1 MNRDQA
7 QGKLTAYAI
16 IRAAIVQD
24 ADAGVLLIND
34 AAAIPDHLDPN
45 LAPALHRHGVR
56 PARALLSASGYDMR
70 LTLRQ
75 IDSWIDEASRALAAA
90 EGKAA
95 L

>member
-24 ADAGVLLIND
+24 ADAGVLLINN

-45 LAPALHRHGVR
+45 LAQLCIDMAFAS
-56 PARALLSASGYDMR
+56 ARALLSASGYDMR